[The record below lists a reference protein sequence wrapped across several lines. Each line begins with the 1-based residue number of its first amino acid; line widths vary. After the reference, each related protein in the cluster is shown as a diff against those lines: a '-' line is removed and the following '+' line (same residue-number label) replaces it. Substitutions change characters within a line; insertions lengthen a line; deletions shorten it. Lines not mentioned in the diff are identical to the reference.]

1 MFPKTL
7 ELLKSL
13 SKEYKLCLTSN
24 TGITSPETYYKY
36 LEIIGIKKLF
46 DKIYLSNEIEI
57 AKPSINIFKLILED
71 FNLNPENIIHIGD
84 NIFTDIFGAKKAG
97 FSAIYVN
104 KRKGVDN
111 ELAFNPD
118 YTVADIS
125 ELL

>member
-1 MFPKTL
+1 MLRPLFAFA
-7 ELLKSL
+7 
-13 SKEYKLCLTSN
+13 
-24 TGITSPETYYKY
+24 
-36 LEIIGIKKLF
+36 LEIIFLHF
-46 DKIYLSNEIEI
+46 L
-57 AKPSINIFKLILED
+57 LHLH
-71 FNLNPENIIHIGD
+71 LNPENIIHIGD